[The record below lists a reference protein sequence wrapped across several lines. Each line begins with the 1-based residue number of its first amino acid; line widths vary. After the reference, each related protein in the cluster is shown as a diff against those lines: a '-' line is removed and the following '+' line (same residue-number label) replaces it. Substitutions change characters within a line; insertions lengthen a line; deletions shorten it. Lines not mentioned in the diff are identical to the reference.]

1 MIHYKVDIISITI
14 TTITTTTI
22 TTTTI
27 TTLTTLITLTIITTI
42 ITITI
47 NIGNHQTELSDA
59 LAEQEYCI
67 STCPSLLISTLSNVY
82 NQGIDLKAFPSTDY
96 TLFPKLVDSL
106 YGFE

>member
-1 MIHYKVDIISITI
+1 M
-14 TTITTTTI
+14 
-22 TTTTI
+22 
-27 TTLTTLITLTIITTI
+27 
-42 ITITI
+42 

-67 STCPSLLISTLSNVY
+67 STSPSLLISTLSNVY

-96 TLFPKLVDSL
+96 SLFPKLVDSL